1 MSPYSLTYA
10 SLIKVIKSP
19 SMNENDISASSKQLT
34 FGAGSAQTLT
44 VEDDRVIGGTEAVKN
59 SLPGIRILR
68 LDGQF
73 RCGLTLISPTK
84 VLTAAH
90 CVYGR
95 TKSFMGLWPWD
106 IIRLTVELSIHVWTP
121 DSDAQV
127 VKKVKSAAR
136 HPLFLTDI
144 NLANGVAVLTL
155 DSPVTHTSTISPV
168 SLPSDSSNDQYAS
181 QRASWMGN
189 DV

>member
-10 SLIKVIKSP
+10 LLIKVIKSP

-59 SLPGIRILR
+59 SWPGIRILR

-90 CVYGR
+90 CVY
-95 TKSFMGLWPWD
+95 GLWPWD

-155 DSPVTHTSTISPV
+155 DSPVTYTSTISPV

>member
-1 MSPYSLTYA
+1 LSDGSLNEKIPTTPVYLDLLQSEFHYPSMSPYSLTYA

-59 SLPGIRILR
+59 SWPGIVSYSLSLIFFKDNLIKKMPFNLKWFTSQRILR

-90 CVYGR
+90 CVYG
-95 TKSFMGLWPWD
+95 
-106 IIRLTVELSIHVWTP
+106 
-121 DSDAQV
+121 
-127 VKKVKSAAR
+127 
-136 HPLFLTDI
+136 
-144 NLANGVAVLTL
+144 
-155 DSPVTHTSTISPV
+155 
-168 SLPSDSSNDQYAS
+168 
-181 QRASWMGN
+181 
-189 DV
+189 